1 MWKAATGERL
11 AELPPYGTRVRTVAV
26 CPDGQ
31 TVFTGGDADSGRSWD
46 IGSSKLLGK
55 LADKVVGDN
64 QAATFLPAFGTFS
77 N

>member
-1 MWKAATGERL
+1 
-11 AELPPYGTRVRTVAV
+11 VAV